1 MFSLSSTIMAS
12 KMTLNFDVQVIV
24 MSFISNR
31 RDLLS
36 FMQSS
41 HTLYNAGVPYLL
53 QFPNIINQ
61 RQISSFC
68 DFMLSGGSSQ
78 LQALRQVSFPSSW
91 VRYRVSSRSGI
102 ILRLVQVFNHAHFIK
117 SLEIVECEEL
127 LRTHADVALAIISMK
142 SLERLIISNVED
154 LTRNMF
160 HRLKSPITH
169 LDMSFFSTLSPSSH
183 LDVTR
188 ANPVPVV
195 ANLASSLKDIT
206 FHRVHL
212 DNRTTRFPNV
222 KTLSMRISHGINAG
236 CMTYTFPNLER
247 LSFDSWPGS
256 QDISD
261 HVAQANH
268 RMNKRTQYGNE
279 WSYLEYLEG
288 NLLDLYFLAL
298 NCRIGEVV
306 VTEVTSARLSMLR
319 DVLDDALPR
328 RLNIT
333 LSTNSFNP
341 KNLPVLITRRSRVKL
356 THFVITIILSY
367 SSANPREVL
376 VR

>member
-1 MFSLSSTIMAS
+1 
-12 KMTLNFDVQVIV
+12 

-31 RDLLS
+31 HDLLS